1 MHQNEFV
8 VLDDTVGQSADSGIA
23 MPDVRCITA
32 AMRTKRTNPDF
43 LNGVPELLLLS
54 LLSRRPMYG
63 YELVQAIRASTN
75 GTLEFG
81 EGCIYPILH
90 RLEAEGMLASKRET
104 VAGRSRVIY
113 RVTAKGSKKLASSRE
128 HLAADRPGRQ
138 PYPAR
143 RRTWTTSLGSIGCGN
158 GLHGNSCRQAT
169 FNEFMEELADHLED
183 LKEENMDAECIFPA
197 G

>member
-1 MHQNEFV
+1 MYK
-8 VLDDTVGQSADSGIA
+8 T
-23 MPDVRCITA
+23 

-63 YELVQAIRASTN
+63 YELVQAIHVSTN

-90 RLEAEGMLASKRET
+90 RLEAEGMLGSKRET

-113 RVTAKGSKKLASSRE
+113 RVTSKGSKRLA
-128 HLAADRPGRQ
+128 
-138 PYPAR
+138 
-143 RRTWTTSLGSIGCGN
+143 TTTTSWQQIVHAINYALQGVE
-158 GLHGNSCRQAT
+158 HGKPA
-169 FNEFMEELADHLED
+169 LAR
-183 LKEENMDAECIFPA
+183 
-197 G
+197 

>member
-1 MHQNEFV
+1 M
-8 VLDDTVGQSADSGIA
+8 VGAASIFFWPGSRSQSTIRLGWYSARRWSSASCGGAVMPQKLGRRRTFPKNLSRSADPGIA
-23 MPDVRCITA
+23 IPTHSMYNVG
-32 AMRTKRTNPDF
+32 MRTNPEF

-90 RLEAEGMLASKRET
+90 RLEADGMLASKRET

-113 RVTAKGSKKLASSRE
+113 RVTSKGTKQVAS
-128 HLAADRPGRQ
+128 
-138 PYPAR
+138 
-143 RRTWTTSLGSIGCGN
+143 TTSTWQQIVQAVNHTLRGGE
-158 GLHGNSCRQAT
+158 HG
-169 FNEFMEELADHLED
+169 
-183 LKEENMDAECIFPA
+183 KPA
-197 G
+197 MAQ